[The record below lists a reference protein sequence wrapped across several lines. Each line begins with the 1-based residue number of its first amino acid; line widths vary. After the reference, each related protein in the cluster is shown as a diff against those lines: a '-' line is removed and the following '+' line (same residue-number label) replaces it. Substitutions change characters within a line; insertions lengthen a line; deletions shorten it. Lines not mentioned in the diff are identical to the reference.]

1 GSTGSTGPTGPT
13 GPTGVTGSTGPT
25 GPTGPTGVTGS
36 TGPTGPTGV
45 TGSTGPTGTLSTA
58 SASVLTTTPQTL
70 ANFALVN
77 FSPATV
83 LLNNVLF
90 DGISTFTIQVPG
102 IYYFIGALMTSA
114 TQAGP
119 VGVTI
124 SLNNLPP
131 GLDGANYG
139 TAAGQ
144 EVVAFGFFE
153 VVAGDT
159 ITLVNISGQSI
170 AIGGNTG
177 SNQPAAR
184 LSFFKIS

>member
-1 GSTGSTGPTGPT
+1 TGA
-13 GPTGVTGSTGPT
+13 
-25 GPTGPTGVTGS
+25 
-36 TGPTGPTGV
+36 
-45 TGSTGPTGTLSTA
+45 TGTLSTA
-58 SASVLTTTPQTL
+58 SASVITITSQTL
-70 ANFALVN
+70 TNLALVN
-77 FSPATV
+77 FSTGAV
-83 LLNNVLF
+83 ILNNVLF

-114 TQAGP
+114 NQAGP

-131 GLDGANYG
+131 GLDGVNYG

-144 EVVAFGFFE
+144 EVVAFGFLQ

-159 ITLVNISGQSI
+159 ITLNNVSGQSI
-170 AIGGNTG
+170 TIGGNTG